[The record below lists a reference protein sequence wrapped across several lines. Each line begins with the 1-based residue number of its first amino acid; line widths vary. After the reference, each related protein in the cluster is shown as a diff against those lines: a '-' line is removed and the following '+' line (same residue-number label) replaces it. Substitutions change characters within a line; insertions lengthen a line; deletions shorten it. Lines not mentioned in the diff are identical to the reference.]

1 MYIRNY
7 FILWLRQLFIL
18 SSTRSSRYPILL
30 KQHSAMSIQG
40 PVCDW
45 RHLTRGSEF
54 MRHRDL
60 RLPPQ
65 MSSRETSQ
73 GLEDIIL
80 FSRITITF
88 CVQEWSI
95 LDRAPRFPGHLFPLL
110 WNSQPSISFSL
121 KQRSQWKLQ
130 MNSIDPF
137 LWFKEKKMGEG
148 EKKQGAI
155 FVCWASREHDKW
167 LQGHLAFW
175 KTFSYYWASPPHC
188 PPRGTGV
195 EWHLIS
201 CDSRQQQRV
210 LSSAL
215 LMQPGEACQRRK
227 AL

>member
-80 FSRITITF
+80 FSLITITF
-88 CVQEWSI
+88 CVQEWSV

-130 MNSIDPF
+130 TNSIDPF
-137 LWFKEKKMGEG
+137 LWFKEKKWGRGRKSRELSLFAEHRENMINDYRDTWLS
-148 EKKQGAI
+148 EKLLVITEPPLCTVPHGALGWNGI
-155 FVCWASREHDKW
+155 SSAVTADSSSECWA
-167 LQGHLAFW
+167 
-175 KTFSYYWASPPHC
+175 
-188 PPRGTGV
+188 
-195 EWHLIS
+195 
-201 CDSRQQQRV
+201 
-210 LSSAL
+210 L
-215 LMQPGEACQRRK
+215 LC
-227 AL
+227 